1 MSTPPDTRVTCLLC
15 PPRVRRRQIIR
26 GGSQGLATH
35 IRFVHS
41 LRDYYRYIDR
51 WGQRATRR
59 LGDPRWTI
67 EPEGYQPT
75 LPNFTFPLPAFDGA
89 SPPPRSPAKNPGGGG
104 LAA

>member
-41 LRDYYRYIDR
+41 LRDYYAYIDR

-59 LGDPRWTI
+59 LGDPFSLLLFAADSGRVSQFVTLS
-67 EPEGYQPT
+67 EG
-75 LPNFTFPLPAFDGA
+75 
-89 SPPPRSPAKNPGGGG
+89 SCHKW
-104 LAA
+104 